1 MLSPLCTKM
10 SWEHLTST
18 ISASYDHAKVEL
30 FCKKYLTCHH
40 DYVNVLISFT
50 VHFFYS
56 SLMLSKSFA
65 SYFLLPMVRRLDKNL
80 QISSIKKS
88 FHTIF
93 LK

>member
-30 FCKKYLTCHH
+30 FYKKYLTCHH

-50 VHFFYS
+50 VHFFH
-56 SLMLSKSFA
+56 SLMLSKSS
-65 SYFLLPMVRRLDKNL
+65 SYFLLP
-80 QISSIKKS
+80 ISFTVASIK
-88 FHTIF
+88 IF
-93 LK
+93 TNKLYKKNRFILSS

>member
-50 VHFFYS
+50 VHFFFDVIEVLCFLFSFTNGS
-56 SLMLSKSFA
+56 S
-65 SYFLLPMVRRLDKNL
+65 PR
-80 QISSIKKS
+80 
-88 FHTIF
+88 
-93 LK
+93 